1 MVETRKDYDEA
12 LVEAAR
18 SVLLEVVHLLSQYRE
33 GIVLV
38 GGWVPDLL
46 LPGNATHHIG
56 SIDVDLVL
64 DHQILTE
71 AGYHSIMQLLLSRGY
86 EQGEQPFIF
95 FRDVNMSD
103 RVIRVQVDFLAGE
116 YASSSKSHRT
126 QRVQDMRPR
135 KARGCDLAFETPV
148 EVVLRGT
155 LPNGAMDSVKV
166 RVASIVPFLVMKG
179 FALGNRLKEK
189 DGYDVYYAI
198 THYPGGH
205 EALVNAFAP
214 FLRNRLVRESLAIIA
229 EKFAS
234 PEHIG
239 PRLVVDF
246 EEIADPEARVSI
258 QRDAY
263 EQVQDLLRRLGVCVA

>member
-1 MVETRKDYDEA
+1 MVETKKDYDET

-18 SVLLEVVHLLSQYRE
+18 SVLREVVHLLSQYRD

-46 LPGNATHHIG
+46 IPGDATHHIG
-56 SIDVDLVL
+56 SIDVDLAL
-64 DHQILTE
+64 DHRTLTE
-71 AGYHSIMQLLLSRGY
+71 AGYHSIMQLLLARGY

-95 FRDVNMSD
+95 FRNVDMGS

-116 YASSSKSHRT
+116 YAGSSKSHRT
-126 QRVQDMRPR
+126 QRVQDLRPR

-148 EVVLRGT
+148 EVALQGK

-198 THYPGGH
+198 TRYPGGP
-205 EALVNAFAP
+205 EALVKAFAP
-214 FLRNRLVRESLAIIA
+214 FRRNRLVRESLAIIA

-246 EEIADPEARVSI
+246 EEIADPEARVST

-263 EQVQDLLRRLGVCVA
+263 ERVQNLLSRVETGR

>member
-1 MVETRKDYDEA
+1 MVETKRDYDEL

-18 SVLLEVVHLLSQYRE
+18 SVLLEVAHLLSQYRD

-46 LPGNATHHIG
+46 IPGDATHHIG
-56 SIDVDLVL
+56 SIDVDLAL
-64 DHQILTE
+64 DHRTLTK
-71 AGYHSIMQLLLSRGY
+71 AGYRSIMQLLLSRGY

-95 FRDVNMSD
+95 FRDVTIGS

-116 YASSSKSHRT
+116 YAGNSKSHRT

-148 EVVLRGT
+148 EVTLQGT
-155 LPNGAMDSVKV
+155 LPNGAIDSAKV

-179 FALGNRLKEK
+179 FALGSRLKEK
-189 DGYDVYYAI
+189 DGYDIYYAI
-198 THYPGGH
+198 THYPGGRG
-205 EALVNAFAP
+205 ALVNAFTP
-214 FLRNRLVRESLAIIA
+214 YRRNRLMRESLAIIA

-246 EEIADPEARVSI
+246 EEIADK
-258 QRDAY
+258 D
-263 EQVQDLLRRLGVCVA
+263 

>member
-1 MVETRKDYDEA
+1 MVETKRDYSEI

-18 SVLLEVVHLLSQYRE
+18 SVLLEVAHLLSQYRD

-46 LPGNATHHIG
+46 IPGDATHHIG
-56 SIDVDLVL
+56 SIDVDLAL
-64 DHQILTE
+64 DHRTLTE
-71 AGYHSIMQLLLSRGY
+71 AGYRSIMQLLLSRGY

-95 FRDVNMSD
+95 FRDVTIGS

-116 YASSSKSHRT
+116 YAGSSKPHRT
-126 QRVQDMRPR
+126 QRVQDMHLR
-135 KARGCDLAFETPV
+135 KVRGCDLAFETPV
-148 EVVLRGT
+148 EVTLQGT
-155 LPNGAMDSVKV
+155 LPNGAVDRATV

-198 THYPGGH
+198 THYPGGQ

-214 FLRNRLVRESLAIIA
+214 YRRNRLVSESLAIIA

-246 EEIADPEARVSI
+246 EETADPDERVI
-258 QRDAY
+258 LQRDAY
-263 EQVQDLLRRLGVCVA
+263 EQVQDLLRQLGI

>member
-1 MVETRKDYDEA
+1 MVETRKDYDET

-18 SVLLEVVHLLSQYRE
+18 SVLLEVVHLLSQYRD

-46 LPGNATHHIG
+46 IPGDATHHIG
-56 SIDVDLVL
+56 SIDVDLAL
-64 DHQILTE
+64 DHRTLTE
-71 AGYHSIMQLLLSRGY
+71 AGYHSIMQLLLARGY

-95 FRDVNMSD
+95 FRDVAMGS

-116 YASSSKSHRT
+116 YAGSSKSHRT
-126 QRVQDMRPR
+126 QRVQDIRPR

-148 EVVLRGT
+148 EVVLQGT
-155 LPNGAMDSVKV
+155 LPNGALDSVKV
-166 RVASIVPFLVMKG
+166 RVASIAPFLVMKG

-198 THYPGGH
+198 TRYPGGQ
-205 EALVNAFAP
+205 EALVKAFAP
-214 FLRNRLVRESLAIIA
+214 FRRNRLVRESLTIIA

-246 EEIADPEARVSI
+246 EEIADPEERVSM

-263 EQVQDLLRRLGVCVA
+263 ERVQDLLRQL